1 METDWEKIKS
11 IFAEAVALPVGD
23 RVTYLIKHCDG
34 NDEMLAELRSLLDA
48 SDEPDNLIEYNSLDL
63 NSALNAEPKT
73 YTDKHFG
80 NFRIISEIGRGG
92 MGAVFL
98 AERDDGEFTQ
108 QVALKIVRQSI
119 ADSAIIERFRRERQ
133 ILATL
138 NHPNIAMLHDGGVN
152 AEGEPFLAMEYVDG
166 RPLTDYVR
174 EKNLSINERLRLFIK
189 VCGAVAFAH
198 RSLIIHRDIK
208 PSNILVTDAGEPKLL
223 DFGLAKVFETD
234 NANNETVL
242 RAFTPAYA
250 SPEQIQGGPVT
261 TAGDVYSLG
270 VVLYELLS
278 GETPFN
284 FEGKAI
290 GEIIEAVTVTEPPL
304 PSRISRAN
312 SRSPAIDSDLD
323 TITLKAL
330 RKTPSRRYAT
340 VEAFADDIDRYLDG
354 RPISARPN
362 TFAYRTKKFVK
373 RNRLAVAA
381 ASVVLI
387 AIFAA
392 LAVSLWQAR
401 IARRESAKSEAVNK
415 FLQQMLATAIPGSG
429 GSGKRGVQ
437 ASMIDILDNAAQ
449 RLDGDELA
457 SQPEVRAELRQVIGQ
472 GYIAQGL
479 NDKAQRLIKA
489 AFEEQV
495 SLYGRDS
502 IQTLRTEM
510 NLAEIY
516 LFKADYDPAFEILE
530 RRFQTLRDEF
540 LQNRIEPFFFVGMLN
555 GYALAYRA
563 RGNSEVAEQMLRE
576 SVEICNQRSVVERLE
591 YTTNLLTLILLDQ
604 GKFDDAKSSQQAVV
618 SKLRLAPDEN
628 ADKLSAALTLLGS
641 ILMEKGELK
650 EAEADL
656 LEAERDYRKLYGPD
670 YTAIYDNIRLQAQV
684 SYLLGNYATAGRKIE
699 IVLDNYRKTSNPKY
713 ISFATAMTIQGL
725 ILNKTGK
732 PAEAET
738 ILREAYKLRTE
749 NLPATHFMTA
759 LTQGALGE
767 VLLDAKRI
775 DEASPL
781 IRASY
786 ASLLNSQNVGN
797 ERTKTARARLARL
810 EEHR

>member
-11 IFAEAVALPVGD
+11 IFAEAVALPAGD
-23 RVTYLIKHCDG
+23 RVTYLIKNCEG

-48 SDEPDNLIEYNSLDL
+48 SDEPDNLIENNSLDL

-80 NFRIISEIGRGG
+80 NFRIISEIGHGG

-119 ADSAIIERFRRERQ
+119 ADSSIIERFRRERQ

-138 NHPNIAMLHDGGVN
+138 NHPNIATLHDGGVN
-152 AEGEPFLAMEYVDG
+152 ADGEPFLAMEYVDG
-166 RPLTDYVR
+166 RPLTDYVC

-223 DFGLAKVFETD
+223 DFGLAKVFESD
-234 NANNETVL
+234 NVNNETVL

-261 TAGDVYSLG
+261 TAADVYSLG

-290 GEIIEAVTVTEPPL
+290 GEVIEAVTVTEPPL

-312 SRSPAIDSDLD
+312 SGSSAINSELD

-330 RKTPSRRYAT
+330 RKEPNRRYAS

-362 TFAYRTKKFVK
+362 TFAYRTKKFIK
-373 RNRLAVAA
+373 RNRFAVAA

-387 AIFAA
+387 AILAG

-429 GSGKRGVQ
+429 GGGKNGAQ

-457 SQPEVRAELRQVIGQ
+457 FQPEVRAELRQVIGQ

-479 NDKAQRLIKA
+479 NDKAERLIKA
-489 AFEEQV
+489 AFEEQI

-502 IQTLRTEM
+502 LQTLRTEM

-516 LFKADYDPAFEILE
+516 LIKAEYDPAFEILE

-540 LQNRIEPFFFVGMLN
+540 LQNRVEPFFFVGILN

-563 RGNSEVAEQMLRE
+563 RGNSELAERMLRE

-591 YTTNLLTLILLDQ
+591 FTTNLLTLILVDQ

-656 LEAERDYRKLYGPD
+656 LEAETAYRKLYGQD

-684 SYLLGNYATAGRKIE
+684 SYLLGDYATAERKVE
-699 IVLDNYRKTSNPKY
+699 IALENYRKTSNPKY
-713 ISFATAMTIQGL
+713 ISFATALTVQGL
-725 ILNKTGK
+725 ILNKTGN
-732 PAEAET
+732 PAEAEK
-738 ILREAYKLRTE
+738 ILLEAYKLRTE

-775 DEASPL
+775 DDAAPL

-786 ASLLNSQNVGN
+786 ASLLASQKVEN
-797 ERTKTARARLARL
+797 ERTTTARARLARL